1 MIFTL
6 WSSFGRVMSYFSC
19 SALYKAIYPRS
30 SVWMRTAFKCVL
42 DMFCQCLLHCNRKA
56 IRFWLRAMLLLR
68 PRIGSYRLIASIF
81 LLLYLYFVYNVI
93 FLPSKK
99 LILCCYPCLVMLFM
113 IKNLARKRNKP
124 LQCVG
129 LR

>member
-6 WSSFGRVMSYFSC
+6 WSSFVRVMSYFSC

-42 DMFCQCLLHCNRKA
+42 DMFANAFYIAIGKPFDFGFEQCFFYVLELGLTDNS
-56 IRFWLRAMLLLR
+56 FN
-68 PRIGSYRLIASIF
+68 F

-93 FLPSKK
+93 FLPSK
-99 LILCCYPCLVMLFM
+99 
-113 IKNLARKRNKP
+113 N
-124 LQCVG
+124 
-129 LR
+129 

>member
-6 WSSFGRVMSYFSC
+6 WSSFVRVMSYFSC

-30 SVWMRTAFKCVL
+30 SVWM
-42 DMFCQCLLHCNRKA
+42 
-56 IRFWLRAMLLLR
+56 
-68 PRIGSYRLIASIF
+68 
-81 LLLYLYFVYNVI
+81 YLYFVYNVI